1 MSKTHCYGEVLKKGL
16 AMLLSMTL
24 LLGSTLPGVEEG
36 INALQDCGTDVVL
49 TFTCRSRRFRCIVP
63 ADFEYST
70 LADENGSVCILCLA
84 ETVGVVQL

>member
-1 MSKTHCYGEVLKKGL
+1 MSKTHCYGKVMKKGL

-24 LLGSTLPGVEEG
+24 LLGSTLPGVAEG
-36 INALQDCGTDVVL
+36 INA
-49 TFTCRSRRFRCIVP
+49 
-63 ADFEYST
+63 T